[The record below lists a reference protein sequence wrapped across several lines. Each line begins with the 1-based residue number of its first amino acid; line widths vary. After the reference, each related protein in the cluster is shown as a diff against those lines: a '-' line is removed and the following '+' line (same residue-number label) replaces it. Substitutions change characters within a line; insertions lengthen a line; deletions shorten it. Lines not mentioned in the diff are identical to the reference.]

1 MEDFFSLVVVVAV
14 FAGITMLVLRINP
27 YYRGDPRQG
36 VLVSY
41 SPSECIEMATAH
53 MARAGYSIAYVGQR
67 SATYTRPKKPNT
79 DIGILLLL
87 LGIIPGLLYFGL
99 FRGTLTSTVFASPI
113 KDGTHLIFSG
123 DDDKAQREL
132 FDWACENLAT

>member
-1 MEDFFSLVVVVAV
+1 MAIAV
-14 FAGITMLVLRINP
+14 LAGVIMLVSRSNQA
-27 YYRGDPRQG
+27 YYRSDPSQG

-53 MARAGYSIAYVGQR
+53 MARAGYSIAHVGQS

-99 FRGTLTSTVFASPI
+99 FRGTLTSTVLASPI
-113 KDGTHLIFSG
+113 KNGTHLIFSR
-123 DDDKAQREL
+123 DDVKAQREL

>member
-1 MEDFFSLVVVVAV
+1 MVVVVAV
-14 FAGITMLVLRINP
+14 FAGITMLVLRSNQA
-27 YYRGDPRQG
+27 YYSGDPRQG

-53 MARAGYSIAYVGQR
+53 RAQAGYSIAHLGQR

-87 LGIIPGLLYFGL
+87 LGLIPGLLYFGL
-99 FRGTLTSTVFASPI
+99 FRGTLTSTVLASPI

-123 DDDKAQREL
+123 DDAKAQREL
-132 FDWACENLAT
+132 FDWACENLADT